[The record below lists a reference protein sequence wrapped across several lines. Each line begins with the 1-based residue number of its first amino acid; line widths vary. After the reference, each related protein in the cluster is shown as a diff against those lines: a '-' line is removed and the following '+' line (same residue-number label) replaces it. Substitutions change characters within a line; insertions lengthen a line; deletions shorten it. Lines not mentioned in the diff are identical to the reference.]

1 MLLASPRA
9 LVEPPW
15 PFWYLPAHTHTL
27 TFCGASCSGTSHSS
41 SEAAGSCMPS
51 NCFSKPMATASA
63 EFELLKE
70 WDLLNK
76 RELMPGISELCPLH
90 IPPFSDPILN
100 SR

>member
-1 MLLASPRA
+1 MLPQSLCLGASLLLSWHPHVPSWSHPGRSGTF
-9 LVEPPW
+9 L
-15 PFWYLPAHTHTL
+15 YTHTL

-76 RELMPGISELCPLH
+76 RS
-90 IPPFSDPILN
+90 
-100 SR
+100 